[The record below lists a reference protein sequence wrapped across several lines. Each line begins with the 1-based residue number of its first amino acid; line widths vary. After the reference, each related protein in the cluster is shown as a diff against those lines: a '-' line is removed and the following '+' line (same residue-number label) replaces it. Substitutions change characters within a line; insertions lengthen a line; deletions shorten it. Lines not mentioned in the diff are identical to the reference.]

1 MKTKILVTG
10 ANGQLAK
17 CIKGLEANFLN
28 FKISFKNSS
37 ELDITN
43 PNQVNDVFKNNRFD
57 WCINCAAYTNV
68 EKAEIETEKA
78 FNINQLGIKNI
89 ALACRDYNT
98 KLIHVSTD
106 FVFDGKAS
114 EAYTEKDEP
123 NPINVYGLSK
133 LKGEKELQ
141 SILNEY
147 FIVRT
152 SWLYSKYGSNFLTT
166 MLKLAETK
174 SEINV
179 VSDQIGTPTYAM
191 DLASFVLNI
200 IKLDAKKYGIYN
212 YSNQGETSWYDF
224 ASEIFKTCKASTK
237 VKPITSSNYPTL
249 VKRPKFSVLDKTKI
263 KNTFNISIPHW
274 KDSLEIAIKN
284 LNG

>member
-10 ANGQLAK
+10 ANGQLAR
-17 CIKGLEANFLN
+17 CIKDLEPNFLN

-37 ELDITN
+37 ELDIASS
-43 PNQVNDVFKNNRFD
+43 NQVNDVFKNNRFD

-68 EKAEIETEKA
+68 EKAETETEKA

-89 ALACRDYNT
+89 ALACRDYNV
-98 KLIHVSTD
+98 KLIHFSTD

-114 EAYTEKDEP
+114 KAYTEKDKP

-133 LKGEKELQ
+133 LKGEKEIQ
-141 SILNEY
+141 NILNEH
-147 FIVRT
+147 FIIRT
-152 SWLYSKYGSNFLTT
+152 SWLYSEYESNFLKT
-166 MLKLAETK
+166 MLKLSGTK

-179 VSDQIGTPTYAM
+179 VSDQKGAPTYAR
-191 DLASFVLNI
+191 DLANIALNI
-200 IKLDAKKYGIYN
+200 IKLDTKKYGIYN

-224 ASEIFKTCKASTK
+224 ASEIFRINKSNIR
-237 VKPITSSNYPTL
+237 VKPILSSNYPTL
-249 VKRPKFSVLDKTKI
+249 AKRPKFSVLDKTKI

>member
-10 ANGQLAK
+10 ANGQLAR
-17 CIKGLEANFLN
+17 CIKDLEPNFLN

-37 ELDITN
+37 ELDIASS
-43 PNQVNDVFKNNRFD
+43 NQVNDVFKNNRFD

-68 EKAEIETEKA
+68 EKAETETEKA

-89 ALACRDYNT
+89 ALACRDYNV
-98 KLIHVSTD
+98 KLIHFSTD

-114 EAYTEKDEP
+114 KAYTEKDKP

-133 LKGEKELQ
+133 LKGEKEIQ
-141 SILNEY
+141 NILNEH
-147 FIVRT
+147 FIIRT
-152 SWLYSKYGSNFLTT
+152 SWLYSEYESNFLKT
-166 MLKLAETK
+166 MLKLSGTK

-179 VSDQIGTPTYAM
+179 VSDQKGAPTYAR
-191 DLASFVLNI
+191 DLANIALNI
-200 IKLDAKKYGIYN
+200 IKLDTKKYGIYN

-224 ASEIFKTCKASTK
+224 ASEIFRINKLNIR
-237 VKPITSSNYPTL
+237 VKPILSSNYPTRA
-249 VKRPKFSVLDKTKI
+249 KRPKFSVLDKTKI

>member
-10 ANGQLAK
+10 ANGQLAR
-17 CIKGLEANFLN
+17 CIKDLEPNFLN

-37 ELDITN
+37 ELDIASS
-43 PNQVNDVFKNNRFD
+43 NQVNDVFKNNRFD

-68 EKAEIETEKA
+68 EKAETETEKA

-89 ALACRDYNT
+89 ALACRDYNV
-98 KLIHVSTD
+98 KLIHFSTD
-106 FVFDGKAS
+106 FVFDGKAFK
-114 EAYTEKDEP
+114 AYTEKDKP

-133 LKGEKELQ
+133 LKGEKEIQ
-141 SILNEY
+141 NILNEH
-147 FIVRT
+147 FIIRT
-152 SWLYSKYGSNFLTT
+152 SWLYSEYESNFLKT
-166 MLKLAETK
+166 MLKLSGTK

-179 VSDQIGTPTYAM
+179 VSDQKGAPTYAR
-191 DLASFVLNI
+191 DLANIALNI
-200 IKLDAKKYGIYN
+200 IKLDTKKYGIYN

-224 ASEIFKTCKASTK
+224 ASEIFRINKLNIR
-237 VKPITSSNYPTL
+237 VKPILSSNYPTRA
-249 VKRPKFSVLDKTKI
+249 KRPKFSVLDKTKI

>member
-17 CIKGLEANFLN
+17 CIKDLEPNFLN
-28 FKISFKNSS
+28 FNISFKNSS
-37 ELDITN
+37 ELDIAN
-43 PNQVNDVFKNNRFD
+43 PNQVSDVFKSNKFD

-68 EKAEIETEKA
+68 EKAETETEKA
-78 FNINQLGIKNI
+78 FKINQLGIKNI

-106 FVFDGKAS
+106 FVFDGKS
-114 EAYTEKDEP
+114 SKAYTEKDEP
-123 NPINVYGLSK
+123 NSINVYGLSK

-147 FIVRT
+147 FIIRT
-152 SWLYSKYGSNFLTT
+152 SWLYSEYGSNFLKT

-174 SEINV
+174 REINV
-179 VSDQIGTPTYAM
+179 VSDQIGTPTYAR
-191 DLASFVLNI
+191 DLANIILNI

-224 ASEIFKTCKASTK
+224 ASEIFKICKASIK
-237 VKPITSSNYPTL
+237 VKPITASNYPTL
-249 VKRPKFSVLDKTKI
+249 AKRPKFSVLDKTKI